1 MNVGKILELI
11 KKFFRENIGEVIGAY
26 FDGEKIF
33 IARLTKKFETIEV
46 DADGSE
52 LEQVAEK
59 ISQICKQKDWKT
71 SWKTSAVVFCLR
83 AEDAMNYGSFLRE

>member
-71 SWKTSAVVFCLR
+71 SAVVFCLR